1 MSESISW
8 ELYLKI
14 RQAINFLRSMEHG
27 KSLNLGF
34 SGGKDSVV
42 ILHLAEHSGIKFNA
56 IYANTTVDPP
66 GTISF
71 IKKNY
76 PQVHI
81 MHPEKSFFKLIEEK
95 GFPSR
100 LRRFCCE
107 VLKERYGIGRR
118 SIEGM
123 RAEESRNRKN
133 YEPEQCDTRKWMQ
146 GAIHILPILGWT
158 EDDVWNYIRYYDLP
172 YSKYYDAPYNLKRHG
187 CVGCP
192 LCNFKQM
199 QLEFK
204 MFPDYAKRMIVAVER
219 YMNTHPSG
227 FLARNF
233 ADGYEAFYYYINEIP
248 IAEFHEQKKG
258 LFGFNAKEIIQ
269 KEFFNQ
275 LVNN

>member
-1 MSESISW
+1 MLFRIGMNKKEQ
-8 ELYLKI
+8 
-14 RQAINFLRSMEHG
+14 QAIDFLRSMERDEPL
-27 KSLNLGF
+27 SLGF

-42 ILHLAEHSGIKFNA
+42 ILDLAERSRIKYDA

-66 GTISF
+66 GTINF

-76 PQVHI
+76 PQVQI
-81 MHPEKSFFKLIEEK
+81 MHPEKSFFRLIEEK

-107 VLKERYGIGRR
+107 RLKERYGIGKR

-123 RAEESRNRKN
+123 RASESRNRKD

-158 EDDVWNYIRYYDLP
+158 EDDVWEYIRYYGLP
-172 YSKYYDAPYNLKRHG
+172 YSKYYDAPYNLNRHG

-192 LCNFKQM
+192 LCNYKQM

-204 MFPDYAKRMIVAVER
+204 MFPGYARRMIVAVER
-219 YMNTHPSG
+219 YMNTHPNG

-233 ADGYEAFYYYINEIP
+233 ADGYEAFYYYINEIS

-269 KEFFNQ
+269 REILNQ
-275 LVNN
+275 IA

>member
-1 MSESISW
+1 MERDEPMS
-8 ELYLKI
+8 
-14 RQAINFLRSMEHG
+14 
-27 KSLNLGF
+27 LGF

-42 ILHLAEHSGIKFNA
+42 ILDLAERAGIKYNA

-66 GTISF
+66 GTICF

-76 PQVHI
+76 PQVRI
-81 MHPEKSFFKLIEEK
+81 IHPEKSFFQLVEEK

-107 VLKERYGIGRR
+107 RLKERYGIGKR

-123 RAEESRNRKN
+123 RASESQNRKD

-146 GAIHILPILGWT
+146 GAIHILPILTWT
-158 EDDVWNYIRYYDLP
+158 KEEVWGYIRERGLP
-172 YSKYYDAPYNLKRHG
+172 YSKYYDAPYNLSRHG
-187 CVGCP
+187 CIGCP
-192 LCNFKQM
+192 LCNYKQM

-204 MFPDYAKRMIVAVER
+204 LFPGYARRMIIAIER
-219 YMNTHPSG
+219 YMNTHPNG

-248 IAEFHEQKKG
+248 IADFTSKRKDYSALMQRHYSKRNFK
-258 LFGFNAKEIIQ
+258 
-269 KEFFNQ
+269 
-275 LVNN
+275 

>member
-1 MSESISW
+1 MSKSMSW

-14 RQAINFLRSMEHG
+14 RQAIDFLRSIEQN
-27 KSLNLGF
+27 KPLSLGF
-34 SGGKDSVV
+34 SGGKDSIV
-42 ILHLAEHSGIKFNA
+42 ILSLAERSGIKFNA
-56 IYANTTVDPP
+56 IYANTTLDPP

-76 PQVHI
+76 PRVKI
-81 MHPEKSFFKLIEEK
+81 MHPEKSFFQLVEKK

-107 VLKERYGIGRR
+107 VLKERYGIGKR

-123 RAEESRNRKN
+123 RAAESQNRKD
-133 YEPEQCDTRKWMQ
+133 YEPEQCDTRKWMK

-158 EDDVWNYIRYYDLP
+158 EYDVWNYILYYDLP
-172 YSKYYDAPYNLKRHG
+172 YSKYYDAPYNLNRHG

-192 LCNFKQM
+192 LCNYKQM

-204 MFPDYAKRMIVAVER
+204 MFPGYARRMIVAVER
-219 YMNTHPSG
+219 YMNSHPNG

-233 ADGYEAFYYYINEIP
+233 ADSYEAFYYYINEIP

-258 LFGFNAKEIIQ
+258 LFGFNAKETIHKMI
-269 KEFFNQ
+269 
-275 LVNN
+275 